1 MKIRNLYTFF
11 TIIFIFCGCS
21 IPENYVGSRTK
32 KAFPEIVNLTMT
44 DVTGKPISYGWGFFV
59 SPIYIVTNLHVVAWT
74 SAGFTSNGTSDQNPI
89 KGIVAIDQENDL
101 VLLKS
106 GIPCFESVRFGDS
119 NKLQQDDRVYM
130 VDCHLWG
137 GQVRNVSYKAANIGA
152 INKHKNKK
160 RFLINNEI
168 SSFSCGLP
176 VLNSRRKV
184 IGVTSTE
191 LGDLQ
196 YMQYRPIVIPSEYV
210 KALIRAKGP
219 VMPLAE
225 SKDYVSAE
233 TYFKRGN
240 TKFIRK
246 LFAEAI
252 LDYDKVIRFNSKY
265 GQAYFNR
272 GLSKRN
278 LGKKAEAK
286 QDFETALKLAAQ
298 TGDVYFLTKIED
310 ALHQMK

>member
-1 MKIRNLYTFF
+1 
-11 TIIFIFCGCS
+11 
-21 IPENYVGSRTK
+21 
-32 KAFPEIVNLTMT
+32 MT
-44 DVTGKPISYGWGFFV
+44 DVHGKPISYGWGFFV

-74 SAGFTSNGTSDQNPI
+74 SAGFTGYGTSAQNPI
-89 KGIVAIDQENDL
+89 KGIVAVDQENDL

-106 GIPCFESVRFGDS
+106 GIPNFESVQIGDS

-130 VDCHLWG
+130 VDCQLWS

-152 INKHKNKK
+152 INKHENKK

-168 SSFSCGLP
+168 PSFCCGLP
-176 VLNSRRKV
+176 VLNSKRKV

-191 LGDLQ
+191 LGDWQ

-219 VMPLAE
+219 IMPLAE
-225 SKDYVSAE
+225 SKEYISAE

-240 TKFIRK
+240 TKFRRR
-246 LFAEAI
+246 LFTEAI
-252 LDYDKVIRFNSKY
+252 LDYDKAIRLNAKY
-265 GQAYFNR
+265 VQAYFNR
-272 GLSKRN
+272 GLSKDNRD
-278 LGKKAEAK
+278 KKAEAK

-298 TGDVYFLTKIED
+298 TGDVNFIKKIES
-310 ALHQMK
+310 AIQQLE